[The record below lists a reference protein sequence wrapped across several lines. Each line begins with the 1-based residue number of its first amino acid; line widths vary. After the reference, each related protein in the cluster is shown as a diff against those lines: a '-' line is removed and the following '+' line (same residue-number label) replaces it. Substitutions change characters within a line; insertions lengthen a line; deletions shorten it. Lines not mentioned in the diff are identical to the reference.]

1 MNQLIKMDEEYRK
14 WIEDIG
20 KRYKQRQIK
29 ASVSVNQEMIGFYWS
44 IGRDIV
50 EKSAESKWGSGFFV
64 NLSKDMRTILPG
76 VQGLSSSNLRYMKK
90 FYELYSD
97 PILPQF
103 VEELKSK
110 EDSINVPQLVGD
122 LSDKELFSIPW
133 GHHRA
138 IIDKCKLDREK
149 SIFFVKKTIL
159 NNWSR
164 AVLLNFLDTDLY
176 ERQGKAISNFEYALP
191 EPQSDLAQEI
201 TKDPYNFDFVAI
213 REDYSEK
220 ELKDALMDNIT
231 KFLMELGK
239 GFAFVGREYTIPIEG
254 TEEKI
259 DLLFYHLYLHIIRPI
274 VFASK
279 SVLTKS
285 STIFTYVPICP
296 MSLDVKAIGL
306 IICKSKNNI
315 LAKYAV
321 NSSKEPIGIS
331 EYKLSN
337 LLPVEYR
344 ASMPTIEEIENELR

>member
-1 MNQLIKMDEEYRK
+1 MSQADYLLFMTQDALPEDRYLIETLVEAIEQDKKIGAAYARQLPR
-14 WIEDIG
+14 EDC
-20 KRYKQRQIK
+20 RLMEQYTRQF
-29 ASVSVNQEMIGFYWS
+29 NYP
-44 IGRDIV
+44 
-50 EKSAESKWGSGFFV
+50 EKSRAKW
-64 NLSKDMRTILPG
+64 LADLPELG
-76 VQGLSSSNLRYMKK
+76 IKTYFCSNVCAMYKR
-90 FYELYSD
+90 ELY
-97 PILPQF
+97 L
-103 VEELKSK
+103 
-110 EDSINVPQLVGD
+110 QLG
-122 LSDKELFSIPW
+122 
-133 GHHRA
+133 G
-138 IIDKCKLDREK
+138 
-149 SIFFVKKTIL
+149 FVKKTIL

-231 KFLMELGK
+231 KFLMELVK

-259 DLLFYHLYLHIIRPI
+259 DLLFYHLYLHCYVVVEVKIAAFTSRDIGQI
-274 VFASK
+274 G
-279 SVLTKS
+279 
-285 STIFTYVPICP
+285 TYVNIVDD
-296 MSLDVKAIGL
+296 LVNTDFDAKTVGL

-315 LAKYAV
+315 LAKYVV

-344 ASMPTIEEIENELR
+344 ASMPTIEEIENEHR